1 MEDPRTRQLKANY
14 NQEVT
19 RVARNVYLKMKEV
32 VRDLEEA
39 GIKKE
44 DKDEIAIY
52 LVGMIVKGRKGEKA

>member
-19 RVARNVYLKMKEV
+19 RTARNVYLKMKEV

-52 LVGMIVKGRKGEKA
+52 LVGMIVKARKGEKA

>member
-32 VRDLEEA
+32 IRDLEEA

-52 LVGMIVKGRKGEKA
+52 LVGMIVRGRKGERA

>member
-52 LVGMIVKGRKGEKA
+52 LVGMIVKGRKGEGV